1 MVHPN
6 PIYFGIVEGP
16 GFLKYYVIKS
26 GAVEPKFY
34 LIIDKEQ
41 N

>member
-6 PIYFGIVEGP
+6 PIYFGIVEGQ
-16 GFLKYYVIKS
+16 GFLKYHVIKS
-26 GAVEPKFY
+26 GAVPTFY
-34 LIIDKEQ
+34 LVNKEQ